1 MLYYPNRAKIVLGMC
16 KELMC
21 LLEKGDVL
29 MIKDV
34 TYFEPHAN
42 PEKVRAES
50 LYALFEQW
58 AAEQDPPVETTD
70 RTFHRLMFNALSRLN
85 AKKKVQVRVNAK
97 DSSLCILLN
106 SPHFDA

>member
-34 TYFEPHAN
+34 
-42 PEKVRAES
+42 
-50 LYALFEQW
+50 ALLQ
-58 AAEQDPPVETTD
+58 
-70 RTFHRLMFNALSRLN
+70 
-85 AKKKVQVRVNAK
+85 
-97 DSSLCILLN
+97 
-106 SPHFDA
+106 